1 MQGFALSNSEGWAS
15 SPALPPRR
23 LRHRATAAGVRR
35 HRGPSPAL
43 PPHLRRHQ
51 HLGDSA
57 GIHPTRLGKAGG
69 VLGRR
74 EEQADWRQHVWSPG
88 RASASQCVCV
98 CIRTAGDVAQAE
110 MRLANVLQTHAS
122 QEGDL
127 ARQPAQI
134 SACFTVPCHPLTS
147 GSACGQGEGRRGAS
161 GKCLCGEW
169 SLSWKIPES
178 SPAALAHCNQWLRQ
192 SRRTWLFV
200 APASQ
205 VQQAGA
211 HVILQGKSSKAVV
224 CSPPGGRAEGPS
236 GCCAAADN
244 QFCPPV
250 PR

>member
-1 MQGFALSNSEGWAS
+1 M
-15 SPALPPRR
+15 
-23 LRHRATAAGVRR
+23 
-35 HRGPSPAL
+35 
-43 PPHLRRHQ
+43 
-51 HLGDSA
+51 
-57 GIHPTRLGKAGG
+57 
-69 VLGRR
+69 LGRR

-127 ARQPAQI
+127 ARQPVQI

-147 GSACGQGEGRRGAS
+147 RSACGRGEGRRGAS
-161 GKCLCGEW
+161 GKCLCGQW

-192 SRRTWLFV
+192 SERTWLFV

-224 CSPPGGRAEGPS
+224 SATQEAELKGPR
-236 GCCAAADN
+236 AAA
-244 QFCPPV
+244 QPLITSFV
-250 PR
+250 PRCLGDNEHEATCVQMTLLARL